1 MKISFNKPYF
11 DDKELNS
18 VRKALQSGNHSGNKE
33 FSRKLKSRINQK
45 YPNSHVFLTPSCSA
59 ALEMGV
65 MLSGIKPGDEVIMPS
80 YTFSSTANAVLVFG
94 GIPVFCDI
102 NPETMNL
109 DPVSV
114 EQFITS
120 KTKMIIPIDYAG
132 IPCDMDEIST
142 LAKKHGIIIMLDAAQ
157 SYGSY
162 LFDKPVG
169 EKADLVCFSFHE
181 TKNLSC
187 GEGGALLVNRK
198 EWFEKAAFIQE
209 KGTDRKRMLE
219 GLQDRYSWISNGSS
233 YILSDILAAILLA
246 QFEKE
251 KLIIAKRKIIYNA
264 YHELFNSD
272 LKSFIIRTSKIEEF
286 MKVNYHSFWIH
297 MHSNADRKLFME
309 KMSDRG
315 IPAYIGYV
323 PLHSSKM
330 GKSLKVNTEYLPVTD
345 ELSSKIV
352 RMPIYP
358 DMTDEELTYIIS
370 NTREVVLENFN

>member
-11 DDKELNS
+11 DHQELNS
-18 VRKALQSGNHSGNKE
+18 ASKALQSGNHSGNKE
-33 FSRKLKSRINQK
+33 FSRKLKSRINK
-45 YPNSHVFLTPSCSA
+45 RYPNSHVFLTPSCSA

-65 MLSGIKPGDEVIMPS
+65 MLSGIQQGDEVIMPS

-94 GIPVFCDI
+94 GIPVFCEI
-102 NPETMNL
+102 SSETMNL

-114 EQFITS
+114 ESLITS

-132 IPCDMDEIST
+132 IPCDMDEIS
-142 LAKKHGIIIMLDAAQ
+142 LIAKKHGLIVMLDAAQ

-162 LFDKPVG
+162 SFDRPVG

-187 GEGGALLVNRK
+187 GEGGALLVNRA

-219 GLQDRYSWISNGSS
+219 GLQDRYSWISKGSS
-233 YILSDILAAILLA
+233 YILSDILSAILLA
-246 QFEKE
+246 QFDKE
-251 KLIIAKRKIIYNA
+251 KLIIEKRKIIYEA

-272 LKSFIIRTSKIEEF
+272 LKSFIIRTSKIEEH
-286 MKVNYHSFWIH
+286 MKMNYHSFWIH
-297 MHSNADRKLFME
+297 MHSNSDRKLFMK
-309 KMSDRG
+309 KMSERG

-330 GKSLKVNTEYLPVTD
+330 GKSLKITTENLPLTD

-358 DMTDEELTYIIS
+358 DMTNDELNFIIS
-370 NTREVVLENFN
+370 NTKEVLFENFS